1 VIEAML
7 PILVGNLALAACLA
21 SVAYAVHRSGRDP
34 RLAHL
39 LWIVVLIRLLTPPL
53 LVRSVPALP
62 RFQPSVAQ
70 SPGDAAASVGS
81 HAPGDP
87 LAAWVSDVLLVHGPV
102 ALLLIWAL
110 GSLTILVVT
119 LLRARRFDRVLRV
132 TARDAPA
139 DWCDTAAEL
148 ARQLGLRSVPRLAM
162 TTARLSPL
170 TWWAGGRVSIVV
182 PEGLAPIIGAER
194 IRWVLA
200 HELVH
205 VKRLDYLVRWLE
217 WLACVTFWWNPLV
230 WWVRRRLHFD
240 EEASCDALVLER
252 FAPEPRS
259 YGQALLGVVEFLA
272 GGRAT
277 SPILATGI
285 DARGSLERR
294 FAAIVSRRRP
304 RTSRWLAAALM
315 GTALVLLTLGL
326 SAEDGSGIGA
336 DLTSSPMARLQLS
349 GQAAPVAPDV
359 AASPL
364 GAGDILDAATIAGDE
379 RLGSASRD
387 GFAMLRARLTGPLDA
402 TTAAGRRSTRDR
414 RAEPTAIGSR
424 HAMLRAERIGAR
436 VERTLLRLQ
445 HAADGVERSALEARL
460 AALER
465 RLAALRGRLA
475 QRLTD

>member
-1 VIEAML
+1 ML
-7 PILVGNLALAACLA
+7 PVLIGNLALAMCLA
-21 SVAYAVHRSGRDP
+21 GVAYAVHRTGRDP

-39 LWIVVLIRLLTPPL
+39 LWIVVLIKLLTPPL
-53 LVRSVPALP
+53 LVRSMQALP

-70 SPGDAAASVGS
+70 SAGDVSASVS
-81 HAPGDP
+81 SRAPVDP
-87 LAAWVSDVLLVHGPV
+87 LAASVSDVLLVHGPV
-102 ALLLIWAL
+102 ALLLVWAL

-119 LLRARRFDRVLRV
+119 LLRARRFDRVLRL
-132 TARDAPA
+132 TASDAPA
-139 DWCDTAAEL
+139 DWYDTAAEL
-148 ARQLGLRSVPRLAM
+148 ARQLGLRSVPRLSV

-205 VKRLDYLVRWLE
+205 VKRRDYLVRWLE

-230 WWVRRRLHFD
+230 WWVRRQLRFD

-252 FAPEPRS
+252 LAPEPRS
-259 YGQALLGVVEFLA
+259 YGRALLGVVEFLA

-277 SPILATGI
+277 SPVVATGI
-285 DARGSLERR
+285 DARGPLERR
-294 FAAIVSRRRP
+294 FAAIVARRRP
-304 RTSRWLAAALM
+304 RTPRWLAAALM

-326 SAEDGSGIGA
+326 GAEDGSGIGA
-336 DLTSSPMARLQLS
+336 DRTSSPMARLQLS
-349 GQAAPVAPDV
+349 GQVAPVAPDD
-359 AASPL
+359 AEARLS
-364 GAGDILDAATIAGDE
+364 AGDILDAASIAGDE

-387 GFAMLRARLTGPLDA
+387 GFAMLRARLTGPLNA
-402 TTAAGRRSTRDR
+402 TTAADRRGTRDT

-424 HAMLRAERIGAR
+424 PAMQRAERIGVR
-436 VERTLLRLQ
+436 VERILLRLQ

-465 RLAALRGRLA
+465 RLAALRARLA
-475 QRLTD
+475 QRSAG